1 MSNSFKKIFCLVL
14 VICMLMSS
22 VAIFTA
28 CKKTDDTPSTPS
40 CEHSYDNACDATC
53 NKCGATREASEH
65 DYSNACDATCNICGA
80 TREVGDHV
88 DADEDDKC
96 DECGWDL
103 ACDHEWD
110 NDCDTTCNKDC
121 GTVRE
126 ANHSYDNKCD
136 VDCNLCGA
144 TRSVGEHQDGAEG
157 VYDEVCDECGA
168 TIVVPGV
175 LDSVAGKYTYNDAVA
190 TLASNW
196 NPHTYQVQDDSYP
209 ISFITTGLYNFV
221 FNDAAINVVEGKDPF
236 TGYKIVPEM
245 AAALPVDVTLQVKA
259 EHPEFNIPESA
270 TAGYAY
276 TIALNPNATWQNG
289 TPINADTYVWS
300 MQQLLDPKLL
310 NYRATD
316 YYAQNFA
323 IAGAEQYA
331 NQGQTVCLENKANA
345 FYAVADLVLVDG
357 AYTTPAGEPVYISV
371 SAPLSYL
378 SGNSLADYINAGYG
392 PYFNMDH
399 WEPLAS
405 QANEDGLVPCTEAN
419 LAHLIGLISTDGW
432 GENES
437 YAPCYLYYD
446 QTYGEFDW
454 ANVGIYKT
462 GEYEI
467 TIVLAKSL
475 AGFNLLYNLTGNW
488 IVYQPYYEANL
499 YQDANGVWFSDYNTS
514 VETTMSYGPYK
525 MTQFQSAKSMTFER
539 NENWFG
545 YSDGKHKYQD
555 PVDGNI
561 YDMYQTDRIYC
572 QVVPERITRKL
583 MFLKGYLMGFG
594 LGSEDFEEYRNSDR
608 TYVSP
613 SETIFFMILNGH
625 KEAIETREAADDF
638 DQSKVDLETM
648 TLLSFRKAVAVTFN
662 KEAMCTAVSPADSG
676 GYGLFGESF
685 IYDPDTGARYR
696 DSRQAMLALCEFYSV
711 DVDKENATM
720 EELKAAVDSI
730 TGYDPETAKVL
741 YTQAFAE
748 ALEAGYIT
756 DTNNDGICDQTVEI
770 TYAIGTDSSFYTK
783 LLDYLNEKMN
793 EVTAGTPFAGK
804 IVFKKSAP
812 LGNTWSDTLKAG
824 MVDTVLGGWSGSAL
838 NPYSCT
844 DLYTNPSYQYDAGWF
859 KSESISKTLVI
870 DGEEITMNLRQWS
883 DALNGATVKVTTG
896 EGEDAVTKEYCF
908 GDGIASVEVRLEI
921 LAMIETAILGTYNY
935 IPMLQEGSMSLLS
948 RQVYYVVEEYNSV
961 MGRGGMT
968 YMRYNY
974 DDAEWAA
981 WVASQGGQV
990 KY

>member
-14 VICMLMSS
+14 VICMLLSS

-28 CKKTDDTPSTPS
+28 CKKTDDTPAS
-40 CEHSYDNACDATC
+40 CSHEYTGACDATC
-53 NKCGATREASEH
+53 NKCGETREVSEEAAQQHTWAGDCDTVCDGCAATREKLA
-65 DYSNACDATCNICGA
+65 
-80 TREVGDHV
+80 DH
-88 DADEDDKC
+88 
-96 DECGWDL
+96 
-103 ACDHEWD
+103 
-110 NDCDTTCNKDC
+110 TTEKDC
-121 GTVRE
+121 AT
-126 ANHSYDNKCD
+126 KCD
-136 VDCNLCGA
+136 VCGA
-144 TRSVGEHQDGAEG
+144 DVETTTEHTDGANG
-157 VYDEVCDECGA
+157 TYDYVCDECGESLA
-168 TIVVPGV
+168 VPGI
-175 LDSVAGKYTYNDAVA
+175 LDVTSGKYTYNDAVA

-221 FNDAAINVVEGKDPF
+221 FNDASINVVEGKDPF

-245 AAALPVDVTLQVKA
+245 AAALPVDVTEQVKA

-300 MQQLLDPKLL
+300 MQQLLNPELL

-331 NQGQTVCLENKANA
+331 NQGQTVQLDNKANA

-378 SGNSLADYINAGYG
+378 SGNSLAAYINGGYAS
-392 PYFNMDH
+392 YFNMDH

-432 GENES
+432 AEDES
-437 YAPCYLYYD
+437 YAPCYFYYD
-446 QTYGEFDW
+446 QTYGAFDW

-499 YQDANGVWFSDYNTS
+499 YQDANGVWFSNYNTS
-514 VETTMSYGPYK
+514 LETTMSYGPYK

-545 YSDGKHKYQD
+545 YTDGKHKYQD
-555 PVDGNI
+555 PEDGKV

-648 TLLSFRKAVAVTFN
+648 TLLTFRKAVAVTFD
-662 KEAMCTAVSPADSG
+662 KEAMCTAISPADSG

-711 DVDKENATM
+711 DIDKENATM

-741 YTQAFAE
+741 YAQAYAE
-748 ALEAGYIT
+748 AIEAGYIT
-756 DTNNDGICDQTVEI
+756 DADNDGKSDQTVEI
-770 TYAIGTDSSFYTK
+770 TYAISSDSSFMTK

-793 EVTAGTPFAGK
+793 EVTAGTPFEGK

-812 LGNTWSDTLKAG
+812 LGNEWSNTLKAG

-870 DGEEITMNLRQWS
+870 DGEEITLNLRQWS
-883 DALNGATVKVTTG
+883 DALNGATVKVTVG

-908 GDGIASVEVRLEI
+908 GDGIAPVEVRLEI

-948 RQVYYVVEEYNSV
+948 RQVYYVVEEYNSI